1 MRQLTQMLTETR
13 EAPDVVAR
21 QVASNSKGAEALGA
35 ALRARDPAFVVVCGR
50 GSSDCAG
57 LYAKYL
63 IETRVGVMVAQMAP
77 SVVSIYGAPLKLA
90 RAAFIV
96 ISQSGQSPDLLAA
109 AEAAKRAGALVIA
122 IVNDESAPLAALA
135 DVVLP
140 MHAGAERSVAATKS
154 FVASLSAIAHLV
166 ACWTQDGAALGDL
179 SASPELLRGASAADW
194 SAALPIFQSAPSAIV
209 LSRGLSFAIAQEAAL
224 KLKETCAL
232 HAEAYSAAELRHG
245 PVAMLRQG
253 SPVLAFRP
261 SDASGPSMAPTFAQL
276 RALDAALI
284 VAGVGE
290 ALPIAPAPAQIEP
303 MLFALSLYGFASAL
317 AVSRG
322 LDPDAPPSLRKIT
335 ETL

>member
-1 MRQLTQMLTETR
+1 MRQRTQMLTEAC

-21 QVASNSKGAEALGA
+21 QLSLNAKRAEALGA
-35 ALRARDPAFVVVCGR
+35 ALRARDPALVVVCGR

-77 SVVSIYGAPLKLA
+77 SVVSIYQAPLRLSK
-90 RAAFIV
+90 AAFIV
-96 ISQSGQSPDLLAA
+96 ISQSGRSPDLLAA
-109 AEAAKRAGALVIA
+109 AEAAKRAGALVIT
-122 IVNDESAPLAALA
+122 IVNDETSPLASLA
-135 DVVLP
+135 EVVLP
-140 MHAGAERSVAATKS
+140 MHAGPERSVAATKS

-166 ACWTQDGAALGDL
+166 ACWREDGVSLAALNAAPD
-179 SASPELLRGASAADW
+179 LLRSAVEADW

-261 SDASGPSMAPTFAQL
+261 SDASGASMAPTLAQL
-276 RALDAALI
+276 RDLGAAVI

-290 ALPIAPAPAQIEP
+290 ALPFSAASPEVEP
-303 MLFALSLYGFASAL
+303 MAFVLSLYGLASDLAL
-317 AVSRG
+317 LRG
-322 LDPDAPPSLRKIT
+322 LNPDSPPSLRKVT